1 MIEGMPATP
10 RTLRPA
16 APAAAGSRILGFGHH
31 QPDKTLTNDDIA
43 QLVETNDEWIRS
55 RTGIVT
61 RHVAADDV
69 AVADMAAAAAQH
81 AIEDAEVSVDDIDLV
96 IVATTTARDMSPN
109 TAGRV
114 AFALRT
120 GHVPARGGEESR
132 ATDALRGVTGPAI
145 IDINTAC
152 SGFAYG
158 LGLADQAIKAGSART
173 AVVVGAEKLSAV
185 TDWTDRSTCILT
197 ADGAGAAVVQATD
210 APGVAPVVWGSEPEI
225 AESVRIEAPRDL
237 FEQDGRTV
245 FRWAITQAADRARQI
260 VDRSGLAMEDIEVL
274 VAHQANLRIIEPLA
288 KALKL
293 EDKIVVTDITESG
306 NTSAASIPLGL
317 SKWWHAGKVP
327 SGVPAL
333 LFGFGGGF
341 TWAGQV
347 VLTPER

>member
-1 MIEGMPATP
+1 MPSL
-10 RTLRPA
+10 RTVTGS
-16 APAAAGSRILGFGHH
+16 AGTRLLGLGHH
-31 QPDKTLTNDDIA
+31 QPEKTLTNDDIA

-81 AIEDAEVSVDDIDLV
+81 ALADAQVPGEDVDLV
-96 IVATTTARDMSPN
+96 IVATTTARDASPN

-114 AFALRT
+114 AYALRT
-120 GHVPARGGEESR
+120 GHVPVRGGSGEAPPESV
-132 ATDALRGVTGPAI
+132 RGVVGPAI

-158 LGLADQAIKAGSART
+158 LGLADQAIRAGSART
-173 AVVVGAEKLSAV
+173 AVVIGAEKLTAV

-197 ADGAGAAVVQATD
+197 ADGAGAVVVQGTD
-210 APGVAPVVWGSEPEI
+210 TPGVGPVVWGSEPEL
-225 AESVRIEAPRDL
+225 AESVRIEAPVDR
-237 FEQDGRTV
+237 FSQDGRAV
-245 FRWAITQAADRARQI
+245 FRWAITQAADRARSI
-260 VDRSGLAMEDIEVL
+260 VDRAGVKLDDIEVL

-288 KALKL
+288 KSLGL
-293 EDKIVVTDITESG
+293 EDRIVVTDITESG

-317 SKWWHAGKVP
+317 SKWWHGGKIP

-347 VLTPER
+347 VITPER